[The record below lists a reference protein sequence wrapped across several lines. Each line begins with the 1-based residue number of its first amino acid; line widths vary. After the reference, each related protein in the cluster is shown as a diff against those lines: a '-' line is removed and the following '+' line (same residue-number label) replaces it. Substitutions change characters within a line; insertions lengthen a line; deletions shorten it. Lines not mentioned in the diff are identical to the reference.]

1 MFKFKLKSNFYEKVH
16 MRFILIVALV
26 LFIVFSIIVLC
37 IIFSGSLSKNK
48 TAVVQVIKADDRQIK
63 IKPESRGGMNVP
75 NRDRL
80 IYHNMISQND
90 NRQQIERLLSPI
102 EQPLELNEQYKLSI
116 DPKLIVTSSDK
127 SIAKSITN
135 ANTDVTNTLSN
146 KVIKAAND
154 WTVQL
159 GSLKTEED
167 AKNEWLRIK
176 KFNKDV
182 LGSFDGN
189 IVRIMFA
196 NNEIFWRIRIGPMTE
211 EQARNICD
219 NLSKRSQVCFFVKK

>member
-1 MFKFKLKSNFYEKVH
+1 